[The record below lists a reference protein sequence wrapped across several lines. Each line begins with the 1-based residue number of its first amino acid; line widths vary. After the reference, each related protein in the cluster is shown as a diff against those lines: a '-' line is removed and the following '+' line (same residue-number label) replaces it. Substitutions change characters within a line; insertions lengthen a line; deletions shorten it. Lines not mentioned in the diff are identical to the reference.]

1 MEDLSYLK
9 PQAVASK
16 AVKLLLKCESIE
28 VPWAEKQVV
37 GRWHGESRGTP
48 ADPKKNKALLL

>member
-1 MEDLSYLK
+1 MADLSYLK

-28 VPWAEKQVV
+28 VPWAAKQVV
-37 GRWHGESRGTP
+37 GRWRGESQGPP
-48 ADPKKNKALLL
+48 ADPKK

>member
-16 AVKLLLKCESIE
+16 AVKLLLKCEAIE
-28 VPWAEKQVV
+28 APWAAKQVV
-37 GRWHGESRGTP
+37 RRWHGESQGTP
-48 ADPKKNKALLL
+48 ADPQK